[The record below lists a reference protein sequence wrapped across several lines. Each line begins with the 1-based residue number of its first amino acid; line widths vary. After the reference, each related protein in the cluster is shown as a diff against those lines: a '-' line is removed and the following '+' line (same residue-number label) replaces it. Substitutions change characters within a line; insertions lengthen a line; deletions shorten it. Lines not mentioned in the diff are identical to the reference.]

1 VPFSFTHHFETEL
14 LTRLR
19 KTFLLLLSAFVT
31 WALCG
36 GPQPLTD
43 GLLRSWSPE
52 SSGKGSLL
60 VQLPRDTS
68 AAYQREIVAD
78 LKIQGATWV
87 IPLGAKSPL
96 GADKTAWA
104 AADPFWAELGV
115 LQAWNGSVRGL
126 STRFETLPGRIQAAR
141 MTNPKSQR
149 LSLPLGAGPPPRV
162 HLKQLA
168 ALGPDTFRGRVVV
181 LAHENEWNTHRYS
194 TPWGQQSYAELLAR
208 FFSGAPLRPLPSPI
222 WTVLFVVC
230 LGTLIS
236 NFGSWT
242 KIAALVLALASSII
256 CAFQGIRFP
265 IEATLGGLIPLVL
278 YAGPAARSGRPGAS
292 STKAISK
299 VHWTHLCEAAQSFT
313 GCLAAWVFVQKNGL
327 WCEVAQAGDA
337 GILDVELI
345 ERLQGSPGSRLP
357 QDRAYTA
364 FPVPNPQEPL
374 GLLVLQPRDTSNPD
388 IEPTDPWRVLSG
400 AMTQTIKAGA
410 KSSSLFQAFTDT
422 TGPVMVFDA
431 LGHPVLPNSRFHTEI
446 GLQCRPDSPLAHTW
460 SALGGKASDLYAHR
474 LLSMGIQL
482 NFDGHAI
489 HLQTGIH
496 AGRVECYVLRVVLSS
511 EQPSKASSEESKC

>member
-1 VPFSFTHHFETEL
+1 MPFSFIDHFETAL
-14 LTRLR
+14 FTRFR
-19 KTFLLLLSAFVT
+19 KIFLLLVSAFVA

-43 GLLRSWSPE
+43 RLLRTWSPE

-60 VQLPRDTS
+60 VQIPRDTS
-68 AAYQREIVAD
+68 PANQREIVAE
-78 LKIQGATWV
+78 LKLQGATWV
-87 IPLGAKSPL
+87 IPLGTESPL

-104 AADPFWAELGV
+104 AADPFWVELGI

-141 MTNPKSQR
+141 MTNPKSQH

-162 HLKQLA
+162 HLNQLA

-181 LAHENEWNTHRYS
+181 LAHGNEWNTHRYS
-194 TPWGQQSYAELLAR
+194 TPWGQQSYADLLAR
-208 FFSGAPLRPLPSPI
+208 FFSGAPLKPLPSPI
-222 WTVLFVVC
+222 WTVLFVLC
-230 LGTLIS
+230 LGSLIS

-242 KIAALVLALASSII
+242 KIAGLVLALASSII

-278 YAGPAARSGRPGAS
+278 YGGPAAHSARTGAAT
-292 STKAISK
+292 TKAISK
-299 VHWTHLCEAAQSFT
+299 AHWTQLCEAAQSFT
-313 GCLAAWVFVQKNGL
+313 GCLAAWAFVQKNGE

-337 GILDVELI
+337 GTLDAELI

-364 FPVPNPQEPL
+364 FPVPNPQDPL
-374 GLLVLQPRDTSNPD
+374 GLLVLQPRDTTNPA
-388 IEPTDPWRVLSG
+388 IEPADPWRILSG
-400 AMTQTIKAGA
+400 AMTQTLKAGA
-410 KSSSLFQAFTDT
+410 NSSSLFQAFSDT
-422 TGPVMVFDA
+422 TGPVIVFDA
-431 LGHPVLPNSRFHTEI
+431 LGQPVLPNARFYTEI
-446 GLQCRPDSPLAHTW
+446 GIKCRSDSPLAHTW
-460 SALGGKASDLYAHR
+460 SALGGSANDLYAHHP
-474 LLSMGIQL
+474 LSMGIQL

-496 AGRVECYVLRVVLSS
+496 AGRVECYVLRVVPSS
-511 EQPSKASSEESKC
+511 EQLSKASSEDSKC